1 MTVTVTHSTA
11 ADGTFSA
18 QGALAW
24 DANHTLTGV
33 GTMAEQDA
41 NNIAVTGGV
50 IDGAAIGGT
59 TPSTGVFTTLDATS
73 FATNVAAA
81 GLTLSGTSLTADGT
95 DTNINMS
102 LTPKGNGGLGIN
114 GTPTGDIA
122 GSTLTAK
129 FCVKQNE
136 SGPVAGFV
144 KANNSSAA
152 PGATIYGCRS
162 RGTLL
167 SPTVV
172 QNNDTLI
179 SLLALGFDGTDLAQS
194 AEIDFQVDGTPG
206 ANDMPGRIVF
216 KTSPDGSQT
225 TGEAMR
231 IDSTQTVSMSKADI
245 NGGAIDGTIIGAASA
260 AAITGTT
267 ITATNY
273 VGIGGGVF

>member
-1 MTVTVTHSTA
+1 
-11 ADGTFSA
+11 
-18 QGALAW
+18 
-24 DANHTLTGV
+24 
-33 GTMAEQDA
+33 MAEQDA

-152 PGATIYGCRS
+152 PGSTIYGCRS

-225 TGEAMR
+225 TVEAMR

-273 VGIGGGVF
+273 VGVGGGNF